1 MSIKPYLTVLV
12 IMGYL
17 FVSISSFADSIHF
30 DTANK
35 EIPEQWWHGKVLK
48 ISDGYVIVQFQHDKQ
63 VAKSRIHVSRIL
75 SIYFDDVVEHAYPIR
90 LSQKVEE
97 PIPGADLRQ
106 LRRLYLFT
114 SDFKED
120 YPEVK
125 MYGPSGNKSIKGN
138 IENYDF
144 EHQLITIRARSENGE
159 EIIIEDAGLFEYI
172 RAWVR

>member
-1 MSIKPYLTVLV
+1 MSIKPCLTALV

-17 FVSISSFADSIHF
+17 FVSTSSSADSIHF

-35 EIPEQWWHGKVLK
+35 ENPKQWWYGKILK
-48 ISDGYVIVQFQHDKQ
+48 ISDGYVIVQFQHENQ

-90 LSQKVEE
+90 LSKKIEE
-97 PIPGADLRQ
+97 PIPGADLKR

-114 SDFKED
+114 SDLKED

-125 MYGPSGNKSIKGN
+125 MYGPSGNRSIKGN
-138 IENYDF
+138 IENYDL
-144 EHQLITIRARSENGE
+144 EQQLMTIRVRSENGE
-159 EIIIEDAGLFEYI
+159 EIVIEDAGLFEYI